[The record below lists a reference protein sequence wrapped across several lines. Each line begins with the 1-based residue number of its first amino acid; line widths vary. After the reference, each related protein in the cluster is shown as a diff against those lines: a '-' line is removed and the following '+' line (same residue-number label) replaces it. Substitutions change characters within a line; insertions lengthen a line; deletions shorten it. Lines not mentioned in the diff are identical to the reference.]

1 MRRLLTLGLVLMAQT
16 AAAAG
21 IRAYDVRVR
30 VAPAG
35 TAEVDA
41 VLHLDDA
48 TGTLRIPAGF
58 TEVTALSLVAGPAG
72 TTVTAEPAGKQTVLR
87 IAFPAST
94 PSPVTVALTFRTG
107 VVLSDVTGAAG
118 APRLLRHTLL
128 NSQADPID
136 LYTVRVMLPPDVR
149 AHAVREAL
157 PARKPVDTTPRVAL
171 AEVDGANGVVLRA
184 VQMAQGDTVSMQ
196 VETAPASR
204 SLLWIIAG
212 ASLSLLYFVRFRDL
226 VEPSPASD
234 TRIP

>member
-1 MRRLLTLGLVLMAQT
+1 MAYRSKLTVNFLRRY
-16 AAAAG
+16 
-21 IRAYDVRVR
+21 R
-30 VAPAG
+30 
-35 TAEVDA
+35 
-41 VLHLDDA
+41 
-48 TGTLRIPAGF
+48 
-58 TEVTALSLVAGPAG
+58 
-72 TTVTAEPAGKQTVLR
+72 K
-87 IAFPAST
+87 
-94 PSPVTVALTFRTG
+94 
-107 VVLSDVTGAAG
+107 
-118 APRLLRHTLL
+118 
-128 NSQADPID
+128 
-136 LYTVRVMLPPDVR
+136 LPPDVR

-212 ASLSLLYFVRFRDL
+212 ASLSLLYFARFRDL